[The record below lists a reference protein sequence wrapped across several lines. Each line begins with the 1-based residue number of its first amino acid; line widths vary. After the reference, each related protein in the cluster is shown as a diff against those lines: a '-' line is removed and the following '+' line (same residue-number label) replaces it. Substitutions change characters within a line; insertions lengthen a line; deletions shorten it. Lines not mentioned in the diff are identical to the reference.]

1 MDRISLLPD
10 ECLLQILS
18 SLTTKKVLQ
27 TSLLS
32 KRWRNLWKLVN
43 KLEYIYCDA
52 NVDHGSFMRFVD
64 RSLLLNKAPVLERLC
79 FMFFGHRHDF
89 DIGFWVRIAVER
101 GLSDFEYF
109 PPLFNSEA
117 KSLPQSLFTCGS
129 LVVLKLTN
137 VSLKDVKFPVSFP
150 VLKKLHLSWVIF
162 LDNESTKKFLSSCQ
176 ILEVLVLERH
186 SKDNVEGFSITVPS
200 LQKLVYS
207 NTASTKGLFA
217 LNAPSLKTL
226 KIIDLDYE
234 CIIEKFPEIV
244 VANVE
249 VIYSNTDNILGS
261 LTSLKHLSLC
271 LPSKKSRFPTGK
283 IFHQLVSLEF
293 RCTCDSKWDLL
304 ISLFKH
310 SPKLR
315 SLKLNERHC
324 CEAIKEAKYHWGEP
338 ISVHVRL
345 LCGSVKPETYLHRFS
360 DEYGMNCLRTDAEI
374 GVEITDGNQPQATVQ
389 VLFLLISRSF
399 LSLECFTLSLSMS
412 MDTSVVQVFIHVSA

>member
-18 SLTTKKVLQ
+18 SLTTKNVLQ

-32 KRWRNLWKLVN
+32 KRWRNLWKFVH
-43 KLEYIYCDA
+43 KLEYIYCDE
-52 NVDHGSFMRFVD
+52 NVDHGRFMRFVD
-64 RSLLLNKAPVLERLC
+64 RSLLVNKAPVLERLC
-79 FMFFGHRHDF
+79 FMFFGHRNDF
-89 DIGFWVRIAVER
+89 DIGFWVRTAVER

-109 PPLFNSEA
+109 PPLFNNEA
-117 KSLPQSLFTCGS
+117 KSLPQSLFTCGT

-150 VLKKLHLSWVIF
+150 VLKTLHLCWVIY

-176 ILEVLVLERH
+176 ILEVLVVERH
-186 SKDNVEGFSITVPS
+186 YKDNVENFSITVPS

-207 NTASTKGLFA
+207 NRASSKGLFA

-226 KIIDLDYE
+226 EIFDVDYE

-249 VIYSNTDNILGS
+249 VIYWNTDNILGS

-271 LPSKKSRFPTGK
+271 LPSKSRFPTGK

-293 RCTCDSKWDLL
+293 CCTCDTTWALL
-304 ISLFKH
+304 MSLFKH

-315 SLKLNERHC
+315 ALKLNERHC
-324 CEAIKEAKYHWGEP
+324 CKDTKEAKYYWDEP
-338 ISVHVRL
+338 ISVPENLMLGLETLEWRNYRGWYSERKLVTFL
-345 LCGSVKPETYLHRFS
+345 LEHSRGLKRASFTPV
-360 DEYGMNCLRTDAEI
+360 
-374 GVEITDGNQPQATVQ
+374 ATTLKKKSRMLKQ
-389 VLFLLISRSF
+389 SGVLFRDSTCQF
-399 LSLECFTLSLSMS
+399 F
-412 MDTSVVQVFIHVSA
+412 FG